1 MDPNLFYLNLER
13 LTEVIIAIIFLS
25 MIVERAL
32 AQLFET
38 RLFIEKTESG
48 ETVAQMKGIKDPDK
62 IPKELRKQKKKKGL
76 KEFIALIASIGVC
89 WLIHFDALTISFAS
103 NDHTTIYGY
112 IITGFIVAGGSKA
125 SIKLFKDWIGIMS
138 RAQRDL
144 DDIKNNNN
152 K

>member
-48 ETVAQMKGIKDPDK
+48 KIVAQMIKDPEK
-62 IPKELRKQKKKKGL
+62 FPKGLLKQKKKKGL
-76 KEFIALIASIGVC
+76 KESIALVASIGVC

-112 IITGFIVAGGSKA
+112 IITGLIVAGGSKA

-144 DDIKNNNN
+144 EDIKNSKN